1 MAIEVTTF
9 ERQFLD
15 FAEAISEHRQPL
27 VDGDEGY
34 RALEVV
40 LAVYE
45 SCRKTAPVSI
55 SHG

>member
-9 ERQFLD
+9 ERQFRD
-15 FAEAISEHRQPL
+15 FAEAIKEHRQPL
-27 VDGDEGY
+27 VDGEAGY

-45 SCRKTAPVSI
+45 SCRANRPVKVPRA
-55 SHG
+55 